1 MMQCRYEV
9 RPATLSDAESLP
21 YIEVASGELF
31 RTVGLEAVAD
41 SAPTAPEVFAAAH
54 RDGRLWVAAA
64 ATGEVVAFALGVYMD
79 GHHHLQQL
87 SVLPDHGRRGLG
99 RALVE
104 AVCVWARDE
113 GGGQVTLSTFSDVPW
128 NGPYYERLA
137 FRPLDEW
144 ELGPDLAAARVDE
157 QAQGLDISK
166 RMMMRRDV

>member
-1 MMQCRYEV
+1 MMEGLYEV
-9 RPATLSDAESLP
+9 RPTTLADTEPLP
-21 YIEVASGELF
+21 RIEVASGELF
-31 RTVGLEAVAD
+31 RTVGLDAVAD
-41 SAPTAPEVFAAAH
+41 SPPTAPEVFAAAH
-54 RDGRLWVAAA
+54 HDGRLWVAVA

-99 RALVE
+99 RALIE
-104 AVCVWARDE
+104 AVCVWARDQ

-128 NGPYYERLA
+128 NGPYYERLG
-137 FRPLDEW
+137 FRPLAEW
-144 ELGPDLAAARVDE
+144 ELGPDLATARVDE

>member
-1 MMQCRYEV
+1 MVDGRYEV
-9 RPATLSDAESLP
+9 RPATVADTEPLP
-21 YIEVASGELF
+21 RIELASGELF
-31 RTVGLEAVAD
+31 RTVGLDAVAD

-54 RDGRLWVAAA
+54 RDGRLWVAVA
-64 ATGEVVAFALGVYMD
+64 ATGEVVAFALCVYMD

-104 AVCVWARDE
+104 VVCVWARAE
-113 GGGQVTLSTFSDVPW
+113 GGGQVTLSTFSDVAW
-128 NGPYYERLA
+128 NGPYYERLG
-137 FRPLDEW
+137 FRPLAEW
-144 ELGPDLAAARVDE
+144 ELGPDLAEARVHE